1 MPRMHELVET
11 REMTRFLIG
20 HVTDLVAGAAAPHD
34 RELSL
39 INPHRAVLTGL
50 VDANHAL
57 DLVRRQRIAGQIGR
71 PLRCHAAAPGISP
84 AGRRHTMPRAYSHA
98 TTQQPSMITDASRLK
113 PASDTPNRVQA
124 GRSHSTG
131 AVPRICCFICSKVI
145 APPAAAV
152 QAVGPANQFCSTPT
166 W

>member
-1 MPRMHELVET
+1 MHELVEA
-11 REMTRFLIG
+11 REMACLLLG
-20 HVTDLVAGAAAPHD
+20 HMADLVAGAAAPHD

-39 INPHRAVLTGL
+39 INAHGAIFAGL
-50 VDANHAL
+50 VDADHAL
-57 DLVRRQRIAGQIGR
+57 DLVRRRRIAGQIRR
-71 PLRCHAAAPGISP
+71 PLWRHAAPRGISP

-98 TTQQPSMITDASRLK
+98 TTQQPSMISEASRLK
-113 PASDTPNRVQA
+113 PASDTPNKVQA

-145 APPAAAV
+145 APPDETVHAA
-152 QAVGPANQFCSTPT
+152 GPANQCCSTPT